1 MPLYAR
7 QAPAE
12 LAAMLRDAQ
21 PRLVCCGDAALRDSV
36 RAAWPESPAVAL
48 LDEVLAAPRGD
59 TSAAPVPLA
68 DSDPVTIIYTSGTSG
83 EAKGVVLTAGNVTY
97 ILSCTTARLDRL
109 MGTRPE
115 PDRVFHYLPFCFAS
129 SWILML
135 SCLSRPSVLRLST
148 DLTRVADD
156 FRASQPDYCVN
167 VPALLERMRA
177 SIESQLAARGGFT
190 HKLFRNAQAAWL
202 RRQNGSR
209 PGGALWLALARAI
222 LFPAI
227 RRRLGG
233 NLKALISGSAPLAAE
248 TQLFFMM
255 LGIPVLQVYG
265 LTETTGICTMDDP
278 GRVEPGTVGP
288 AIPGIEM
295 KLGDGDEILVRGPN
309 VFPGYWNRPEETAK
323 ALAGGWFHTGDQ
335 GEQTPAGNWR
345 IIGRLK
351 NLLILSSGHNIAP
364 EPLEEK
370 LARAI
375 PGAQQVVVVGHGRSY
390 LAALV
395 TGDVQREN
403 AEKELAR
410 LNGAMPHYRQIRALH
425 LEPKPLDHR
434 KRLAHRQRQAAPRGR
449 RGALPRGDRGHVPA
463 EGRMTPHQG
472 NTLSWEIKDGALELA
487 LHHPPCNEIGTAM
500 LAELE
505 LFVRALAAAESSA
518 SAVIVYSRQAAGF
531 SAGAD
536 LRELYTNALP
546 LTPAKRTAGVREF
559 LERIHSVLNALDS
572 SPLTTIA
579 AVHGVVF
586 GGGFELALACDLI
599 VADKM
604 ARFCFPELRLG
615 LVPGFGGIPRLKRD
629 VGNAVVR
636 DLLLTGRSINA
647 SKALATGLVSQ
658 VSAEGEAL
666 RVARATAAQISKFDR
681 GTSAAAKRFLKPIPR
696 EELRREIERFL

>member
-1 MPLYAR
+1 MNYLENILARLGQSPARIVVEELRPAGKVSVTAAELLERIAAARAFFASAGLRKGDRCALLAANSIAWAAVDLAATAQGIVVVPLYAR

-21 PRLVCCGDAALRDSV
+21 PRLVCCGDAALRDVV
-36 RAAWPESPAVAL
+36 RAAWPEAPAVAILDDL
-48 LDEVLAAPRGD
+48 LATPHGRPQPA
-59 TSAAPVPLA
+59 SAAPVELA
-68 DSDPVTIIYTSGTSG
+68 GTDPVTIIYTSGTSG
-83 EAKGVVLTAGNVTY
+83 EAKGVVLTSGNVTY

-109 MGTRPE
+109 MGTRPN

-135 SCLSRPSVLRLST
+135 SCLSRTSVLRLST

-156 FRASQPDYCVN
+156 FRAAQPDYCVN

-177 SIESQLAARGGFT
+177 SIENQLAARGGIT
-190 HKLFRNAQAAWL
+190 QKIFRNAKAAWL
-202 RRQNGSR
+202 RRQNGSGG
-209 PGGALWLALARAI
+209 GGALWLGLARAV

-233 NLKALISGSAPLAAE
+233 NLKALISGSAPLGIE

-265 LTETTGICTMDDP
+265 LTETTGVCTMDDP

-288 AIPGIEM
+288 SIPGIEM
-295 KLGDGDEILVRGPN
+295 KLGDADEILVRGPN
-309 VFPGYWNRPEETAK
+309 VFCGYWNRPEETAK

-425 LEPKPLDHR
+425 LEPK
-434 KRLAHRQRQAAPRGR
+434 
-449 RGALPRGDRGHVPA
+449 AL
-463 EGRMTPHQG
+463 T
-472 NTLSWEIKDGALELA
+472 I
-487 LHHPPCNEIGTAM
+487 
-500 LAELE
+500 
-505 LFVRALAAAESSA
+505 ES
-518 SAVIVYSRQAAGF
+518 G
-531 SAGAD
+531 
-536 LRELYTNALP
+536 
-546 LTPAKRTAGVREF
+546 
-559 LERIHSVLNALDS
+559 
-572 SPLTTIA
+572 
-579 AVHGVVF
+579 
-586 GGGFELALACDLI
+586 
-599 VADKM
+599 
-604 ARFCFPELRLG
+604 
-615 LVPGFGGIPRLKRD
+615 
-629 VGNAVVR
+629 
-636 DLLLTGRSINA
+636 LLTANG
-647 SKALATGLVSQ
+647 K
-658 VSAEGEAL
+658 
-666 RVARATAAQISKFDR
+666 
-681 GTSAAAKRFLKPIPR
+681 
-696 EELRREIERFL
+696 LRREAVAARFRDEIEAMYRPAGAGRNSQPA